1 MSRSGKFTI
10 NLAFVAQLH
19 FLNSG
24 YRTLIFPRFA
34 PEMVQKKILI
44 FLLPYASTGNGTHIS
59 RVAAHRGTLI
69 QDALLTEPP
78 QPRYDLPTRVFLL
91 DHDLGQCHLCVLVR
105 RGRVPVVA
113 LPQRRR
119 LHQRDGRLRLPL
131 QRRISR

>member
-44 FLLPYASTGNGTHIS
+44 FLLPYASTGNQTHVGNAPRRAFIS
-59 RVAAHRGTLI
+59 S
-69 QDALLTEPP
+69 
-78 QPRYDLPTRVFLL
+78 
-91 DHDLGQCHLCVLVR
+91 
-105 RGRVPVVA
+105 
-113 LPQRRR
+113 
-119 LHQRDGRLRLPL
+119 L
-131 QRRISR
+131 QLFR